1 MQASGTDEEE
11 TTASCCGPFSYAELT
26 RPVEVGD
33 FNAVSGTES
42 EFWTWPVLGPLLFEN
57 ESSDARDHCAN
68 ERTNPTA
75 RALMNEAFLSYL
87 RLSVYMAVV
96 AVAITLSFHLKSR
109 PSVVELRMARPLGL
123 IFWLLAVAC
132 LAMGF
137 GNYISTVNK
146 YSRKAALVQTGWKT
160 QSIMSLVALAI
171 ISTCVILLVVAKLKV
186 DFECDSFDK
195 QCVEDAMNYLRTRV
209 Q

>member
-1 MQASGTDEEE
+1 MQASGSDEEE
-11 TTASCCGPFSYAELT
+11 TTASCCGPLSYAAKLT

-33 FNAVSGTES
+33 VNAASETES

-68 ERTNPTA
+68 ERT
-75 RALMNEAFLSYL
+75 FLSYL

-109 PSVVELRMARPLGL
+109 PSAVELRMARPLGL
-123 IFWLLAVAC
+123 LFWLLAVAC
-132 LAMGF
+132 LVMGF
-137 GNYISTVNK
+137 GIYINTVNK

-171 ISTCVILLVVAKLKV
+171 ISTCVVLLVVTKLKV
-186 DFECDSFDK
+186 DFECDAFDK
-195 QCVEDAMNYLRTRV
+195 LCAQDAMNYLRTQV
-209 Q
+209 F

>member
-1 MQASGTDEEE
+1 MQASGSDEEE
-11 TTASCCGPFSYAELT
+11 TTASCCGPFSCAELT

-33 FNAVSGTES
+33 FNTASEAES

-68 ERTNPTA
+68 ERTNPMV
-75 RALMNEAFLSYL
+75 RPLMDEAFLSYL
-87 RLSVYMAVV
+87 RLSVYMSVV
-96 AVAITLSFHLKSR
+96 AVAITLSFHLKSQ
-109 PSVVELRMARPLGL
+109 PSAVELRMARPLGL
-123 IFWLLAVAC
+123 VFWLLAVAC

-160 QSIMSLVALAI
+160 QSIISLVALAI
-171 ISTCVILLVVAKLKV
+171 ISTCVVLLVIAKLKV

-195 QCVEDAMNYLRTRV
+195 RCAEDAMNYLQTWV
-209 Q
+209 L

>member
-1 MQASGTDEEE
+1 MQASGSDEEE
-11 TTASCCGPFSYAELT
+11 TTASCCGLFSCAELT

-33 FNAVSGTES
+33 FITASEPES

-68 ERTNPTA
+68 ERT
-75 RALMNEAFLSYL
+75 FLSYL

-109 PSVVELRMARPLGL
+109 PSTVELRMARPLGL
-123 IFWLLAVAC
+123 LFWLLAVAC
-132 LAMGF
+132 LVMGF
-137 GNYISTVNK
+137 GIYISTINK

-171 ISTCVILLVVAKLKV
+171 ISTCVVLLVVARLKV
-186 DFECDSFDK
+186 GFECDSFDK
-195 QCVEDAMNYLRTRV
+195 RCARDAMNYLRTRV
-209 Q
+209 L

>member
-1 MQASGTDEEE
+1 MQPSGRDEEE
-11 TTASCCGPFSYAELT
+11 TAASCCGPFSCAELT

-33 FNAVSGTES
+33 FNAASETES
-42 EFWTWPVLGPLLFEN
+42 EFWTWPILGPLLFEN

-68 ERTNPTA
+68 ERT
-75 RALMNEAFLSYL
+75 FLSYL

-109 PSVVELRMARPLGL
+109 PSAVELRMARPLGL
-123 IFWLLAVAC
+123 VFWLLAVAC
-132 LAMGF
+132 LVMGF
-137 GNYISTVNK
+137 GIYISTVNK

-171 ISTCVILLVVAKLKV
+171 ISTCVVLLVVAKLKV

-195 QCVEDAMNYLRTRV
+195 RCARDAINYLRTHV
-209 Q
+209 L